1 MEYTMIDL
9 NGMKHEAIPEMM
21 KDRLIKKGWQLVSE
35 NGKKLEPT
43 LVKDVAE
50 FISQATNFEKKSDVQ
65 TVEEGTTG
73 IIEIEIPSV
82 TEKMTN
88 PLEPEVHKPKTLKPV
103 KTVRRGKK

>member
-9 NGMKHEAIPEMM
+9 NGMKHESIPEMM

-65 TVEEGTTG
+65 TVEEDTIG
-73 IIEIEIPSV
+73 IIEPEIIEV
-82 TEKMTN
+82 
-88 PLEPEVHKPKTLKPV
+88 EPADVFEQETIHKPKTLKPT
-103 KTVRRGKK
+103 KVRRGKK